1 MPLLKNSRKGR
12 NIFSLRKNIRTARPQ
27 DLTATMQSIND
38 ETFVID
44 AKSRQKI
51 KLGRATKT
59 GVAPVSSAIT
69 SAHPLSVP
77 GLIPALTAIITF
89 IVFLPT
95 LQNGFVNW
103 DDDSH
108 LLENPHYRGLG
119 WEQLRWMFTTCLNG
133 SCMPLNWVTYGL
145 DYVLWGMNPSGYHF
159 TSLLVHTANAPLF
172 YFLSLR
178 LLRLALGTSNILP
191 DLPIRL
197 AAGFSALFFSLHP
210 LQVEV
215 VAWAIGREMAIA
227 GFFFILTLL
236 CYLKATEN
244 ESAGLSRRSRW
255 MVGAWIL
262 YAMSLLGKEMALT
275 LPFALLVL
283 DIYPLRRLGG
293 GHGRWFGPQVRQVWW
308 EKIPF
313 LLLALAA
320 GVRATL
326 EKEQAG
332 SLYPIT
338 DYGFLPRFAQVL
350 YSLAFYPWKTL
361 VPLGLS
367 PLYPVQPFTGFWN
380 LPLLISGALVF
391 LLTAVLLVVR
401 HRWPVGLTAW
411 VFYGVLLIPVSGVVA
426 FGPYA
431 VADRF
436 SYLPCMVWAV
446 LAGAGFLCC
455 WKGWVNGRGGL
466 KTLALT
472 QSLAVLLL
480 VVLGSLTWQQ
490 TQIWHNSERLWRHA
504 LALDERSSFAHNNLG
519 LALAERGEFAE
530 AINHIRRAVE
540 IDPKF
545 VEAHTN
551 LGNFL
556 AQRGSPEEAI
566 SHLRQALAIDPA
578 FANAHNTLGN
588 ILADR
593 GEPDRAIEHFRKVLQ
608 TNPKSAIAYYNLG
621 RVLAKRGDLEEA
633 IEVYRKALEIN
644 PLDPDAHNNLG
655 LLLASR
661 GNLDQAI
668 EQFREALRVN
678 PSYAKAYFNLGK
690 IFAEQ
695 NRLED
700 AVRNFQHALRIEPAV
715 VEIHENLARTLA
727 RQGKK
732 KEAVQHYEEAL
743 RLSKSRSKD
752 GGVR

>member
-1 MPLLKNSRKGR
+1 MTSVRPLLVR
-12 NIFSLRKNIRTARPQ
+12 
-27 DLTATMQSIND
+27 
-38 ETFVID
+38 
-44 AKSRQKI
+44 
-51 KLGRATKT
+51 
-59 GVAPVSSAIT
+59 
-69 SAHPLSVP
+69 
-77 GLIPALTAIITF
+77 GLIPALIALITF
-89 IVFLPT
+89 VAFLPT

-119 WEQLRWMFTTCLNG
+119 WAQHRGLFTTCLNC
-133 SCMPLNWVTYGL
+133 SCMPLKGVTYGL
-145 DYVLWGMNPSGYHF
+145 DYVLWGMNPRGYHF
-159 TSLLVHTANAPLF
+159 TSLLVHATNALLF

-178 LLRLALGTSNILP
+178 LLRLGLGSSTISP
-191 DLPIRL
+191 ELPIRL
-197 AAGFSALFFSLHP
+197 AAAFSALFFSLHP
-210 LQVEV
+210 LQAEV
-215 VAWAIGREMAIA
+215 VAWTIGREVAIA

-236 CYLKATEN
+236 CYLRAAEN
-244 ESAGLSRRSRW
+244 ESAGLSRRWW

-262 YAMSLLGKEMALT
+262 YAMSLLGKEMALM

-293 GHGRWFGPQVRQVWW
+293 GDGRWFGPRVRQVWW
-308 EKIPF
+308 EKLPF

-332 SLYPIT
+332 SLYPVT
-338 DYGFLPRFAQVL
+338 DYGFLPRFAQVF

-380 LPLLISGALVF
+380 TPMLISGAF
-391 LLTAVLLVVR
+391 GFSLTAMLLVVR
-401 HRWPVGLTAW
+401 HRWPAGLAVW
-411 VFYGVLLIPVSGVVA
+411 VFYGVLLIPVSGIVA

-436 SYLPCMVWAV
+436 SYLPCLGLAV
-446 LAGAGFLCC
+446 LAGAGFFYC
-455 WKGWVNGRGGL
+455 WGGWDKGRVGL
-466 KTLALT
+466 RTLVLT
-472 QSLAVLLL
+472 GSLAVLLL
-480 VVLGSLTWQQ
+480 VVLGIFTWQQ

-519 LALAERGEFAE
+519 LALAERSAFAE
-530 AINHIRRAVE
+530 AINELRRAVE
-540 IDPKF
+540 IDPAF

-556 AQRGSPEEAI
+556 AQRGSPEDAI
-566 SHLRQALAIDPA
+566 SHLQQALAIDPT

-588 ILADR
+588 VFANR
-593 GEPDRAIEHFRKVLQ
+593 GETDKALEHFREALQ
-608 TNPKSAIAYYNLG
+608 TNPKSAMTYYNLG
-621 RVLAKRGDLEEA
+621 RVLAQRGDLEEA
-633 IEVYRKALEIN
+633 IAVYRKAVEID

-661 GNLDQAI
+661 DNLDQAI

-678 PSYAKAYFNLGK
+678 PRYAKAYFNLGK
-690 IFAEQ
+690 IYVQQ
-695 NRLED
+695 NRFED
-700 AVRNFQHALRIEPAV
+700 AVQNFQHALRIEPAV

-732 KEAVQHYEEAL
+732 QEALQHYEEAL
-743 RLSKSRSKD
+743 RLSKVRSKD
-752 GGVR
+752 GGIR

>member
-1 MPLLKNSRKGR
+1 MMTAARPLLLHG
-12 NIFSLRKNIRTARPQ
+12 II
-27 DLTATMQSIND
+27 
-38 ETFVID
+38 
-44 AKSRQKI
+44 
-51 KLGRATKT
+51 
-59 GVAPVSSAIT
+59 PVLVT
-69 SAHPLSVP
+69 L
-77 GLIPALTAIITF
+77 ITF
-89 IVFLPT
+89 LVFLPT

-133 SCMPLNWVTYGL
+133 SCMPLNWVTYGV
-145 DYVLWGMNPSGYHF
+145 DYVLWGMNPKGYHF
-159 TSLLVHTANAPLF
+159 TSLLVHAANALLF

-178 LLRLALGTSNILP
+178 LLRLSLGRSTILP
-191 DLPIRL
+191 ELPIRL
-197 AAGFSALFFSLHP
+197 AAAFSALFFSLHP
-210 LQVEV
+210 LQAEV
-215 VAWAIGREMAIA
+215 VAWTIGREVAIA

-236 CYLKATEN
+236 CYLKAAEN
-244 ESAGLSRRSRW
+244 ESAGLSRRRW

-283 DIYPLRRLGG
+283 DIYPLKRLGG
-293 GHGRWFGPQVRQVWW
+293 GDGRWFGPQVRQVWW

-350 YSLAFYPWKTL
+350 SSLAFYLWKTL

-367 PLYPVQPFTGFWN
+367 PLYPVQPFTGFWTMPT
-380 LPLLISGALVF
+380 LMSGAFVF
-391 LLTAVLLVVR
+391 FLTAVLFVVR
-401 HRWPVGLTAW
+401 HRWPAGLAVW

-436 SYLPCMVWAV
+436 SYLPCLGWAV
-446 LAGAGFLCC
+446 LAGAGFLYC
-455 WKGWVNGRGGL
+455 WRGWGKGRVGL
-466 KTLALT
+466 RTLVLT
-472 QSLAVLLL
+472 RSLAVLLL
-480 VVLGSLTWQQ
+480 VVLGGLTWQQ

-519 LALAERGEFAE
+519 LALAERGAFAE
-530 AINHIRRAVE
+530 AIKHIRRAVQ
-540 IDPKF
+540 IDPTF

-556 AQRGSPEEAI
+556 AQRGSSAEAI

-578 FANAHNTLGN
+578 FASAHNTLGN

-593 GEPDRAIEHFRKVLQ
+593 GESDKAIEHFRKALEA
-608 TNPKSAIAYYNLG
+608 NPKSAMTYYNLG
-621 RVLAKRGDLEEA
+621 RALAKRGDATEA
-633 IEVYRKALEIN
+633 IENYRKALEFN
-644 PLDPDAHNNLG
+644 PHDPDVHNNLG
-655 LLLASR
+655 LVFQSQAKFPE
-661 GNLDQAI
+661 AI
-668 EQFREALRVN
+668 EQFQNALRVD
-678 PSYAKAYFNLGK
+678 PRYAKGYFNLGRILAGQGK
-690 IFAEQ
+690 LDDSVE
-695 NRLED
+695 
-700 AVRNFQHALRIEPAV
+700 NFRRALQIQPGAA
-715 VEIHENLARTLA
+715 EIHEQLARALA
-727 RQGKK
+727 HQGKK
-732 KEAVQHYEEAL
+732 EEAL
-743 RLSKSRSKD
+743 EHYQEAFRLVKSRREEMSPVK
-752 GGVR
+752 

>member
-1 MPLLKNSRKGR
+1 MR
-12 NIFSLRKNIRTARPQ
+12 NLSI
-27 DLTATMQSIND
+27 DL
-38 ETFVID
+38 
-44 AKSRQKI
+44 KSRQKN
-51 KLGRATKT
+51 KAGRSAKT
-59 GVAPVSSAIT
+59 GSAPVSSAMT
-69 SAHPLSVP
+69 SVRALLVR
-77 GLIPALTAIITF
+77 GLIPALIAFITF
-89 IVFLPT
+89 VAFLPT

-108 LLENPHYRGLG
+108 LLNNSHYRGLG

-159 TSLLVHTANAPLF
+159 TSLLVHVANGVLF

-178 LLRLALGTSNILP
+178 LLRLGLGTILP
-191 DLPIRL
+191 NLPIRL

-215 VAWAIGREMAIA
+215 VAWAIGREIAIA
-227 GFFFILTLL
+227 GFFFILTLI
-236 CYLKATEN
+236 CYVRAAEN
-244 ESAGLSRRSRW
+244 ESAGLSRRGW
-255 MVGAWIL
+255 MVGAWVL
-262 YAMSLLGKEMALT
+262 YALSLLGKEMALT

-283 DIYPLRRLGG
+283 DVYPLRRLGG
-293 GHGRWFGPQVRQVWW
+293 GNGRWFGPQVRQVWW

-320 GVRATL
+320 GIRATL

-380 LPLLISGALVF
+380 TPTLMSGAFVF
-391 LLTAVLLVVR
+391 LLTAVLFVAR
-401 HRWPVGLTAW
+401 HRWPAGLAVW

-436 SYLPCMVWAV
+436 SYLPSLGWAV
-446 LAGAGFLCC
+446 LLGTGLFYC
-455 WKGWVNGRGGL
+455 WQLWVSERVGVR
-466 KTLALT
+466 TLVLT
-472 QSLAVLLL
+472 QSLAGLLL
-480 VVLGSLTWQQ
+480 VGLGILTWYQ
-490 TQIWHNSERLWRHA
+490 TQIWHNSETLWRHA

-519 LALAERGEFAE
+519 LSLAERGAFAE
-530 AINHIRRAVE
+530 AINEFRRAVE
-540 IDPKF
+540 IDPAF

-566 SHLRQALAIDPA
+566 SYLQQALAIDPT
-578 FANAHNTLGN
+578 FVNAHNTLGN

-593 GEPDRAIEHFRKVLQ
+593 GETDKAIEHFRKALQ
-608 TNPKSAIAYYNLG
+608 TNPKSAMTYYNLG
-621 RVLAKRGDLEEA
+621 RVLTKRGDLEEA
-633 IEVYRKALEIN
+633 IAVYRKSVEIN
-644 PLDPDAHNNLG
+644 PLDSDTHNNLG

-661 GNLDQAI
+661 GDVDQAI
-668 EQFREALRVN
+668 EQFREAVRVN

-690 IFAEQ
+690 IFVQQ

-700 AVRNFQHALRIEPAV
+700 AVWNFQYALRIEPAV
-715 VEIHENLARTLA
+715 VEIHENLARALA
-727 RQGKK
+727 RQGNKQ
-732 KEAVQHYEEAL
+732 EAVQHYEEAL
-743 RLSKSRSKD
+743 RLSKSRSK
-752 GGVR
+752 

>member
-1 MPLLKNSRKGR
+1 LTSARPLLVR
-12 NIFSLRKNIRTARPQ
+12 
-27 DLTATMQSIND
+27 
-38 ETFVID
+38 
-44 AKSRQKI
+44 
-51 KLGRATKT
+51 
-59 GVAPVSSAIT
+59 
-69 SAHPLSVP
+69 
-77 GLIPALTAIITF
+77 GLIPALIALITF
-89 IVFLPT
+89 AAFLPT

-119 WEQLRWMFTTCLNG
+119 SEQLRWMFTTCLNG

-145 DYVLWGMNPSGYHF
+145 DYVLWGMNPRGYHF

-178 LLRLALGTSNILP
+178 LLRLALGRSTILP

-215 VAWAIGREMAIA
+215 VAWAIGREVAIA

-236 CYLKATEN
+236 CYLKVAEN
-244 ESAGLSRRSRW
+244 ESVGLSRRGW
-255 MVGAWIL
+255 LVGAWTF
-262 YAMSLLGKEMALT
+262 YALSLLGKEMALT

-283 DIYPLRRLGG
+283 DIYPLKRLGG
-293 GHGRWFGPQVRQVWW
+293 GQGRWFGPQVRQVWW

-313 LLLALAA
+313 LFLALAA
-320 GVRATL
+320 GIRATL

-338 DYGFLPRFAQVL
+338 DYGFLPRFAQIL
-350 YSLAFYPWKTL
+350 YGLAFYPWKTL

-367 PLYPVQPFTGFWN
+367 PLYPVQPFIRFWN
-380 LPLLISGALVF
+380 TPTLISGAFVV
-391 LLTAVLLVVR
+391 LLTAVFFVVR
-401 HRWPVGLTAW
+401 HRWPAGLAVW
-411 VFYGVLLIPVSGVVA
+411 VFYGVLLIPVSGVVT

-436 SYLPCMVWAV
+436 SYLPSLGWAV
-446 LAGAGFLCC
+446 LLGGGFFC
-455 WKGWVNGRGGL
+455 WWQLWIRGRARL
-466 KTLALT
+466 RTLVLT
-472 QSLAVLLL
+472 QSLAALLL
-480 VVLGSLTWQQ
+480 VGLGALSWHQ
-490 TQIWHNSERLWRHA
+490 TQIWHNSEALWRHA

-519 LALAERGEFAE
+519 LALAERGAFAE
-530 AINHIRRAVE
+530 AIKHIRRAVQ
-540 IDPKF
+540 IDPTF

-551 LGNFL
+551 LGSFL
-556 AQRGSPEEAI
+556 ARHGSSEEAI
-566 SHLRQALAIDPA
+566 SHLQQALAIDPG
-578 FANAHNTLGN
+578 FASAHNTLGN

-593 GEPDRAIEHFRKVLQ
+593 GESDQAIGHFRKALEA
-608 TNPKSAIAYYNLG
+608 NPKSAITYYNLG
-621 RVLAKRGDLEEA
+621 RVLAKRGDLQEA
-633 IEVYRKALEIN
+633 IEVYRKAVEIN
-644 PLDPDAHNNLG
+644 PLDPDAQNNLG

-668 EQFREALRVN
+668 EQFRKALRVN
-678 PSYAKAYFNLGK
+678 PRYAKAYFNLGK
-690 IFAEQ
+690 IFVQ
-695 NRLED
+695 QDRFED
-700 AVRNFQHALRIEPAV
+700 AVRNFQHALRIEPTV
-715 VEIHENLARTLA
+715 IEIHENLARTLA

-732 KEAVQHYEEAL
+732 QEALQHYEEAL
-743 RLSKSRSKD
+743 RLSKVRSKD